1 MTRYVLQRLV
11 LLPVLLFVFSVT
23 VFAIVQ
29 APPGDFLTAYTATL
43 ASSGTS
49 ISAEHLEA
57 LRKEYGLD
65 QPVHV
70 GGRDP
75 RGHLLG
81 HAPALGPRLRVHRA
95 QLRRRGHAE
104 LHARARAH
112 VDRV

>member
-11 LLPVLLFVFSVT
+11 LLPVLLFVFSVA

-57 LRKEYGLD
+57 LRR
-65 QPVHV
+65 
-70 GGRDP
+70 GR
-75 RGHLLG
+75 
-81 HAPALGPRLRVHRA
+81 AKIV
-95 QLRRRGHAE
+95 RR
-104 LHARARAH
+104 
-112 VDRV
+112 